1 MELHK
6 SDVNVESFIDS
17 CVSIFHTPA
26 RGKDITI
33 NLELSDPTVVG
44 SLPVNNTDLI
54 SFDKFKM
61 SQVLRNFMSNAMK
74 FTPEGGT
81 ITLRACFTPIDM
93 TPPLLFTQ
101 QPSTLSSSNI
111 HLLSKSNKSITGGSS
126 KSMSEFFHNSR
137 WRKSMILASSDIDL
151 ELGQS
156 NKSNK
161 SNKNNK
167 LGQSNKSN
175 KSNKSNGSEEDG
187 SHAQQGVL
195 RISVI
200 DSGAGISPEN
210 QQRLFKEIIQFNPEV
225 LQGGGG
231 SGFGLYICKGIVDLH
246 DGSIDVFSEGRDALH
261 RFLLPNLDYSLTSNI
276 HNA

>member
-33 NLELSDPTVVG
+33 KLELCDDSVG
-44 SLPVNNTDLI
+44 VSLPVNTSDSI

-81 ITLRACFTPIDM
+81 ITVRACFTPD
-93 TPPLLFTQ
+93 TTKPLIAL
-101 QPSTLSSSNI
+101 PSNNKLLTKKQTESSKTLSP
-111 HLLSKSNKSITGGSS
+111 LFRLMTFSS
-126 KSMSEFFHNSR
+126 KSV
-137 WRKSMILASSDIDL
+137 LAASDVDVEKGNI
-151 ELGQS
+151 
-156 NKSNK
+156 
-161 SNKNNK
+161 
-167 LGQSNKSN
+167 
-175 KSNKSNGSEEDG
+175 NGLDHQDVGGG
-187 SHAQQGVL
+187 SGATGHHAQQGIL

-210 QQRLFKEIIQFNPEV
+210 QKRLFKEIIQFNPEV

-231 SGFGLYICKGIVDLH
+231 SGFGLYICNGIVDLH
-246 DGSIDVFSEGRDALH
+246 GGSIDVFSEGTHTSHLH
-261 RFLLPNLDYSLTSNI
+261 TSSTHPIQQIHPILT
-276 HNA
+276 

>member
-33 NLELSDPTVVG
+33 NLELSDPSVVG

-101 QPSTLSSSNI
+101 QPSSLSSSNI
-111 HLLSKSNKSITGGSS
+111 HLLSKSNKSITGSSS
-126 KSMSEFFHNSR
+126 KSMSGFFHNSR

-161 SNKNNK
+161 NNK

-175 KSNKSNGSEEDG
+175 KSNKSNGSDDQDG

-246 DGSIDVFSEGRDALH
+246 DGSIDVFSEGIFAYILTS
-261 RFLLPNLDYSLTSNI
+261 LPNP
-276 HNA
+276 